1 MDDSLVN
8 YFSISGWMCVTRGC
22 VASRRVES
30 KRFVIEKLIY
40 K

>member
-1 MDDSLVN
+1 MIRSLI
-8 YFSISGWMCVTRGC
+8 ISLYPDGC
-22 VASRRVES
+22 ALHVDASRRVES